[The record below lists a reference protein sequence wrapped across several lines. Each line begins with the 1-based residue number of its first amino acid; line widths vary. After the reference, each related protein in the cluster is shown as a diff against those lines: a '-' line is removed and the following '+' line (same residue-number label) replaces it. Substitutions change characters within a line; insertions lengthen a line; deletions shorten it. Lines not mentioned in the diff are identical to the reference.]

1 MDRESGMGRPF
12 GAGISLGMVAGIVI
26 GSLVT
31 WWLGEAT
38 LDLLHRA
45 IERIT
50 TRREPPQFE
59 LLLQ

>member
-1 MDRESGMGRPF
+1 MGRPF

>member
-1 MDRESGMGRPF
+1 
-12 GAGISLGMVAGIVI
+12 MVAGILI
-26 GSLVT
+26 GSLIT

-38 LDLLHRA
+38 LDLVHRA

-50 TRREPPQFE
+50 TRREPPHFE